1 MVNIMVVEDEKP
13 ISNLIALSLKKAG
26 YHSECAYDGLEAIDM
41 LEKNYPD
48 LILLDIMLPGA
59 DGFEILEYVKPLEI
73 PVIFLTAKGD
83 LNDRVNGLRYGAED
97 YIVKPFEIMELLAR
111 IEVVLRRYHKLD
123 RIINILGLEIDTDA
137 MCVKKEGKEINL
149 TKKEY
154 DTLLLFA
161 RNPGN
166 VLFREIIYERVWG
179 GDYIAG
185 SRTVD
190 LHVQR
195 VRKKVGWED
204 FLITVPRWDT
214 VWRYQDEISLEINDH
229 NNVDRFIFIWIWRNV
244 ADSIFISSIYQTRKK
259 SSKEFLRMILRMLKE
274 INEMDDTYQNQ
285 TFASVLKRLNWQ
297 GLLRDSSVRLLK
309 EQHGE
314 VQWKQPL
321 YYNRKNDNFR
331 RSNGFSTKQG
341 KAVVFQ
347 NKNKVYYQ
355 ITSKISYGKETMVFQ
370 GAYDISEVY
379 ATRHQ
384 QLVSFRKIFV
394 LVIGIEIVVSYFL
407 AMILTRPLQK
417 LSQVSKQIAD
427 GDYSVRVPVHT
438 EDEIGELSVSFNYMT
453 EQLIEKL
460 MKLDQLLKNQEE
472 FMGSFAH
479 EMKTPLTSIIGY
491 ADLMRMEA
499 LSKEEQKEAVKKS
512 CARTFQA
519 LRIDVNSEFEVL
531 YAFMEK
537 LPAALAPA
545 EEWRSLHFI
554 QGKTGS

>member
-1 MVNIMVVEDEKP
+1 MLIVSFSFGFGGMLLIQYSYQASIKQEKR
-13 ISNLIALSLKKAG
+13 A
-26 YHSECAYDGLEAIDM
+26 
-41 LEKNYPD
+41 
-48 LILLDIMLPGA
+48 
-59 DGFEILEYVKPLEI
+59 
-73 PVIFLTAKGD
+73 
-83 LNDRVNGLRYGAED
+83 
-97 YIVKPFEIMELLAR
+97 
-111 IEVVLRRYHKLD
+111 
-123 RIINILGLEIDTDA
+123 
-137 MCVKKEGKEINL
+137 
-149 TKKEY
+149 
-154 DTLLLFA
+154 A
-161 RNPGN
+161 RNS
-166 VLFREIIYERVWG
+166 YE
-179 GDYIAG
+179 
-185 SRTVD
+185 
-190 LHVQR
+190 
-195 VRKKVGWED
+195 
-204 FLITVPRWDT
+204 
-214 VWRYQDEISLEINDH
+214 
-229 NNVDRFIFIWIWRNV
+229 
-244 ADSIFISSIYQTRKK
+244 
-259 SSKEFLRMILRMLKE
+259 MILRMLKE

-427 GDYSVRVPVHT
+427 GDYSVRVSVHT

-499 LSKEEQKEAVKKS
+499 LSKEEQKEACGYIYSEGKRLQNLSLKLMKLLVLKNQQFQMKKQDLEPMIQEAVTS
-512 CARTFQA
+512 MQYRLKEQDILVNLNLKKAICKIEPDLLKSLILNLIDNA
-519 LRIDVNSEFEVL
+519 LKSMNSGGILTVEDRAIQEGAKIYISDTGCGMPKDEISKITEAFYRIDKSRSRKQGGVGL
-531 YAFMEK
+531 G
-537 LPAALAPA
+537 LAICK
-545 EEWRSLHFI
+545 EIVRIHQGEMRFI
-554 QGKTGS
+554 SQQGKGTTVIITIGGGSL

>member
-185 SRTVD
+185 SRTVSHLGHSD
-190 LHVQR
+190 QKIFPANFLSNSLHMKIYRPASRNVISTTNTYHQYIR
-195 VRKKVGWED
+195 FRNRHRCYVRKKRRE
-204 FLITVPRWDT
+204 
-214 VWRYQDEISLEINDH
+214 
-229 NNVDRFIFIWIWRNV
+229 RN
-244 ADSIFISSIYQTRKK
+244 
-259 SSKEFLRMILRMLKE
+259 
-274 INEMDDTYQNQ
+274 
-285 TFASVLKRLNWQ
+285 
-297 GLLRDSSVRLLK
+297 
-309 EQHGE
+309 
-314 VQWKQPL
+314 
-321 YYNRKNDNFR
+321 
-331 RSNGFSTKQG
+331 
-341 KAVVFQ
+341 
-347 NKNKVYYQ
+347 
-355 ITSKISYGKETMVFQ
+355 
-370 GAYDISEVY
+370 
-379 ATRHQ
+379 
-384 QLVSFRKIFV
+384 
-394 LVIGIEIVVSYFL
+394 
-407 AMILTRPLQK
+407 
-417 LSQVSKQIAD
+417 
-427 GDYSVRVPVHT
+427 
-438 EDEIGELSVSFNYMT
+438 
-453 EQLIEKL
+453 
-460 MKLDQLLKNQEE
+460 
-472 FMGSFAH
+472 
-479 EMKTPLTSIIGY
+479 
-491 ADLMRMEA
+491 
-499 LSKEEQKEAVKKS
+499 
-512 CARTFQA
+512 
-519 LRIDVNSEFEVL
+519 
-531 YAFMEK
+531 
-537 LPAALAPA
+537 
-545 EEWRSLHFI
+545 
-554 QGKTGS
+554 